1 MSMTMMTTASRK
13 MTTIGI
19 FVSSVQKEL
28 NEERAAIRDYIK
40 TDPLLRLYFETFL
53 FEDLP
58 ALDRKPDELYL
69 NEVDG
74 CSIYLG
80 IFGNEYGSENK
91 QGFSPTELEYERATE
106 KSKYRLIFVKGKDDS
121 TRHPKMQSL
130 ISRAKH
136 NVVRKPFT
144 DTDV

>member
-1 MSMTMMTTASRK
+1 MMTHSRRT

-40 TDPLLRLYFETFL
+40 TDPLLRIYFEPFL

-58 ALDRKPDELYL
+58 ALDRKSDELYL

-74 CSIYLG
+74 CPIYLG

-91 QGFSPTELEYERATE
+91 QGFSPTELEFERATE
-106 KSKYRLIFVKGKDDS
+106 KSKYR
-121 TRHPKMQSL
+121 
-130 ISRAKH
+130 
-136 NVVRKPFT
+136 
-144 DTDV
+144 